1 MYAIIQNTF
10 REALAK
16 KIFIGYYIFYVIVII
31 ITYFAVNLDAIE
43 GIISLTDVKQ
53 TVMSVESGFIGL
65 AFPMILFFCIISAS
79 SFIPSMVEKGNID
92 VLISKPISRFNILL
106 SKYIGSILFIFAS
119 MVFLLGSM
127 WLIISLKTGYWNA
140 TFLYSAFSFTLTFAI
155 MYSISVLIGLTIQS
169 SIISILVNFFLIF
182 VLCPLLSVRETLIF
196 TFVKNDA
203 VQFVFN
209 FIYYIIPKP
218 GEIKDITMYIIT
230 EQAIPFWKGS
240 VNAEIGMVSPSWMS
254 LISSVLFGI
263 VVMSYS
269 FYYFSKKDY

>member
-1 MYAIIQNTF
+1 
-10 REALAK
+10 
-16 KIFIGYYIFYVIVII
+16 
-31 ITYFAVNLDAIE
+31 
-43 GIISLTDVKQ
+43 
-53 TVMSVESGFIGL
+53 
-65 AFPMILFFCIISAS
+65 
-79 SFIPSMVEKGNID
+79 MVEKGNID

-106 SKYIGSILFIFAS
+106 SKYLGALLFIFAS

-127 WLIISLKTGYWNA
+127 WLIISLKTGYWNV
-140 TFLYSAFSFTLTFAI
+140 TFLYSAFSFTLTFAV

-230 EQAIPFWKGS
+230 EQAIPFWKGT